1 MIRLAVF
8 DLDGT
13 LAPYDGFT
21 TPENAAKLKTI
32 EQKGVKICLC
42 SGKPVFYGCA
52 FARQLALDDPV
63 LVGENGSE
71 IQFGI
76 HLPPRFFYHVP
87 YSDTAKQSLAFFK
100 KAIQTEIPD
109 MWFQPNQTEVSPF
122 PKCAEEFEIIERII
136 ENNAQHIQDIHIF
149 QYFDCFDFIPANINK
164 GAALKILSKKLD
176 ISPEEMISVGD
187 SHNDFSMFD
196 YTSKSIGIGLKQP
209 HPKAKNVS
217 TLDEALEEILE
228 IIDS

>member
-71 IQFGI
+71 IQFGN
-76 HLPPRFFYHVP
+76 L
-87 YSDTAKQSLAFFK
+87 
-100 KAIQTEIPD
+100 
-109 MWFQPNQTEVSPF
+109 
-122 PKCAEEFEIIERII
+122 
-136 ENNAQHIQDIHIF
+136 
-149 QYFDCFDFIPANINK
+149 
-164 GAALKILSKKLD
+164 
-176 ISPEEMISVGD
+176 
-187 SHNDFSMFD
+187 
-196 YTSKSIGIGLKQP
+196 
-209 HPKAKNVS
+209 
-217 TLDEALEEILE
+217 
-228 IIDS
+228 